1 MAAAESGATSSPAP
15 VTLEVAA
22 QDITAMGKE
31 CLFKRGVV
39 SLLAND
45 EAHKTPQDGAYFRK
59 EFAKLGTI
67 FTLARNSPL
76 AVATPS
82 ATATITKPLYGE
94 YVEMM
99 GPHCRCW
106 RFPRHPREH
115 AGARWRCR
123 RSPGAF
129 TRRAATCGRAQRGW
143 RCGGTCTGW
152 CCSLSLPKL

>member
-1 MAAAESGATSSPAP
+1 MAAPP

-76 AVATPS
+76 AVATLS
-82 ATATITKPLYGE
+82 ATATFTKPLYGE

-115 AGARWRCR
+115 AGLRADAWPRRAWPGERRR
-123 RSPGAF
+123 RSAV
-129 TRRAATCGRAQRGW
+129 RVARLR
-143 RCGGTCTGW
+143 
-152 CCSLSLPKL
+152 